1 MMIITITTH
10 RATPFTGTVPFTRTA
25 PFRGITG
32 LFGTPVRVR

>member
-1 MMIITITTH
+1 MMITTITTH
-10 RATPFTGTVPFTRTA
+10 RTTPFTGTVPFTGTA